1 MIVAEIYTQADGKI
15 IGFSIDGHSNTAPR
29 GYDIFCAGVSTV
41 SQAAYI
47 CIANHLNR
55 NFQSDF
61 ASGKLSLILDD
72 PPDELTE
79 AVFQTMLIGIREI
92 EKIAPQVLKMIV
104 KSEISCV
111 GSPINQNMPSIT
123 LGGGENL
130 V

>member
-47 CIANHLNR
+47 CIANHLKR

-92 EKIAPQVLKMIV
+92 EKLAPQATKLIIKEKIP
-104 KSEISCV
+104 SV

-123 LGGGENL
+123 VGGEKH